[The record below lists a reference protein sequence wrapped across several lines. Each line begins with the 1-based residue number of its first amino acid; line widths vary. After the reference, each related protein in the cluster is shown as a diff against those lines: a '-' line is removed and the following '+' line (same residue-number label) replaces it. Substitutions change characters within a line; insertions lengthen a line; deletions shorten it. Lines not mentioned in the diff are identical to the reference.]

1 MWYRT
6 IIVQQKQSR
15 DYHPFWSMTIY
26 RRECLSYSLFVKQ
39 YGYKLQ
45 EGPGPLLHI
54 GFAETQAIMAC
65 NKNAAE
71 RIKYPRR
78 ASSNKRI
85 LENEEKIRSV
95 GGDKKIKYLGYV
107 LKEYIYYY

>member
-1 MWYRT
+1 MD
-6 IIVQQKQSR
+6 INCKKALV
-15 DYHPFWSMTIY
+15 PFQGS
-26 RRECLSYSLFVKQ
+26 
-39 YGYKLQ
+39 
-45 EGPGPLLHI
+45 P

-95 GGDKKIKYLGYV
+95 GGDKKIKYLGYA